1 MTAITPLTTGFHEIT
16 PLTTKSERCYNQ
28 PPCNNFLVRTFH
40 VCLHQNGDYRDL
52 LKNIFCLNLESDYCG
67 YYLEPYWRRC
77 RFRHCQTS
85 CLVSVHSTRKWNVVF
100 KHQRGWA
107 GNLVSNRI
115 WSLLFLFQTGRF
127 RSGWHFS
134 IMSAVGKLR
143 SKCKSVELWTKL
155 KLLTC

>member
-1 MTAITPLTTGFHEIT
+1 MSLRKHLFSYKVITLWKFFTSKKMFNLKI
-16 PLTTKSERCYNQ
+16 
-28 PPCNNFLVRTFH
+28 FLILIIFWLGLFYKRQ
-40 VCLHQNGDYRDL
+40 HQNGDYRDL
-52 LKNIFCLNLESDYCG
+52 LKNIFWLNQESDYCG

-143 SKCKSVELWTKL
+143 SKCKSVEL
-155 KLLTC
+155 

>member
-1 MTAITPLTTGFHEIT
+1 MCGKDRYNTSHLNFSPNFPKIFRMSAKSLFRGNDCFNTPHPPKMRITPLTTGYHEIT

-52 LKNIFCLNLESDYCG
+52 LKKIFCLNLESDYCG

-85 CLVSVHSTRKWNVVF
+85 CLVSVHSTRK
-100 KHQRGWA
+100 
-107 GNLVSNRI
+107 
-115 WSLLFLFQTGRF
+115 
-127 RSGWHFS
+127 
-134 IMSAVGKLR
+134 
-143 SKCKSVELWTKL
+143 
-155 KLLTC
+155 